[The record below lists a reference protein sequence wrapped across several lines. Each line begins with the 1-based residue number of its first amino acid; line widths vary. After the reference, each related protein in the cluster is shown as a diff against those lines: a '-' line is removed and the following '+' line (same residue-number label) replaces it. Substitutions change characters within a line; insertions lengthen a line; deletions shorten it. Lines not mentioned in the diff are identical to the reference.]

1 MSVCPS
7 CGGTFAE
14 SVGSCPAC
22 GATVAVAAD
31 PLIGTLVGERYQV
44 LGLLGRGG
52 MGSVYRALHVMMQKE
67 LALKVLH
74 PELGRL
80 EEVARRFER
89 EAQSASR
96 LDHEHIV
103 RVTDFGRDHGPG
115 GEMLFLVMEILEG
128 DSLKQIIRRRGRLA
142 PAAAVGIARQ
152 ILDALE
158 HAHAQGVVHRDLKP
172 DNVMLAERPG
182 RSDFVKILDF
192 GIAKLSGPS
201 GKAEALT
208 QAGVVVGTPE
218 YISPEQAMGSPADGR
233 ADLDAVGVL
242 LYEML
247 VGRRPFV
254 DDDMFKVLTMHL
266 TQRPRLLRQAAP
278 EAAITPALERI
289 VLKALEKN
297 RDDRDATAAEM
308 GAALAGL
315 GVLAGGEGS
324 DAGGVG
330 SLTGAFRVTASAI
343 SAAARDTVARA
354 SVRWPWLGRA
364 LEALG
369 EAWRPVRGL
378 LGRALQALPPPARL
392 PVAVGVP
399 VLLAVLLVFWAASGG
414 KGSGPGATARGPAAS
429 DARAVPPPPPRP
441 VKPDVAAALRP
452 AEEAIGRGDLR
463 AGRAILQAQLSA
475 HPESGR
481 VRLLFGHLLFAEHQV
496 KEALA
501 QYREAVRR
509 DPGFRGD
516 AALLANVRSLLDE
529 KDHADA
535 AFDLLC
541 DQIGQPALDD
551 LVRLSTEART
561 AEMRKRAAAAVTR
574 LGAGARLDRYRVLS
588 ADLKTAKTCAEKRD
602 AIAALKAL
610 GDRRAIPDLKRMY
623 HARYGFLGRKVAHA
637 CVRADLGEA
646 LKALEERRAADGGVS
661 SPPKR
666 KGVD

>member
-1 MSVCPS
+1 MPNCPS
-7 CGGTFAE
+7 CGGEFAD
-14 SVGSCPAC
+14 SVGSCPTC
-22 GATVAVAAD
+22 GATVALTPD

-80 EEVARRFER
+80 EEVAKRFER

-103 RVTDFGRDHGPG
+103 RVTDFGQDRGPG
-115 GEMLFLVMEILEG
+115 GAMLFLVMEILEG
-128 DSLKQIIRRRGRLA
+128 ESLKQSIKRRGRLA
-142 PAAAVGIARQ
+142 PAAAVAIARQ
-152 ILDALE
+152 ILEALE
-158 HAHAQGVVHRDLKP
+158 HAHAEGVVHRDLKP
-172 DNVMLAERPG
+172 DNVMLVERAG

-208 QAGVVVGTPE
+208 QAGVVFGTPE

-233 ADLDAVGVL
+233 ADLYAIGVM

-247 VGRRPFV
+247 VGKRPFV

-278 EAAITPALERI
+278 EAAISPALERI

-297 RDDRDATAAEM
+297 RDDRYATAAEM
-308 GAALAGL
+308 KAALAGL

-330 SLTGAFRVTASAI
+330 SLTGAFRVTASAL
-343 SAAARDTVARA
+343 SASARDTVARA
-354 SVRWPWLGRA
+354 TSRWPWLGRA
-364 LEALG
+364 VAALG
-369 EAWRPVRGL
+369 RALRPVGSL
-378 LGRALQALPPPARL
+378 LGRALRALPPTAQR

-399 VLLAVLLVFWAASGG
+399 VLLVLLLVVWAAAGGG
-414 KGSGPGATARGPAAS
+414 KPAPVGPAA
-429 DARAVPPPPPRP
+429 PPPAPQPL
-441 VKPDVAAALRP
+441 KPDVAAALRP
-452 AEEAIGRGDLR
+452 AEEAIGRGDLQ
-463 AGRAILQAQLSA
+463 AARAILQAQLSA

-481 VRLLFGHLLFAEHQV
+481 VHLLFGHLLFAEHQV
-496 KEALA
+496 KEALG
-501 QYREAVRR
+501 QYREAVQR

-516 AALLANVRSLLDE
+516 AALLANVRGLLDE
-529 KDHADA
+529 KAHADA
-535 AFDLLC
+535 AFTLLC

-561 AEMRKRAAAAVTR
+561 ADMRRRAMAAVTR
-574 LGAGARLDRYRVLS
+574 LGSAARLDRYRVLS
-588 ADLKTAKTCAEKRD
+588 SDLKEAKTCAEKRD
-602 AIAALKAL
+602 AILALKAL
-610 GDRRAIPDLKRMY
+610 GDRRAIPELKRMY

-637 CVRADLGEA
+637 CVRPELGEA
-646 LKALEERRAADGGVS
+646 LKALEERPTADGGTP
-661 SPPKR
+661 SPPKP
-666 KGVD
+666 KKVD